1 MYRIITLL
9 LAPYTLLL
17 LSLLGVLAWAYW
29 KRRPRQRSIGI
40 ALALV
45 VLLIVLSL
53 PVTGYW
59 VNGSLEWSY
68 PPSDA
73 VPAHDDT
80 LVVLAG
86 SAEFDDN
93 LSTKVRLG
101 TTTLSRCLHA
111 YQVYERAGGCRVV
124 VSGGSFDSSRPELT
138 VAEGMR
144 DFLVRL
150 GAAPADVTLEATST
164 TTFENVVN
172 TSRLLRERAG
182 SRVFL
187 VTSAS
192 HMRRAER
199 CFQRQGI
206 SVIPSPCSHVAR
218 RLEFEVSSFVPTV
231 EGLLG
236 VQRALHEWLGLAWYR
251 LHGRI

>member
-9 LAPYTLLL
+9 LAPYTFLL

-29 KRRPRQRSIGI
+29 KRRQRQRSIGI

-59 VNGSLEWSY
+59 VNGSLEGLY

-93 LSTKVRLG
+93 LSTKVRLA

-111 YQVYERAGGCRVV
+111 YQVYECAGGCRVV
-124 VSGGSFDSSRPELT
+124 VSGGALAFSRRDLT

-144 DFLVRL
+144 VFLVRL
-150 GAAPADVTLEATST
+150 GVPPADVTLEAT
-164 TTFENVVN
+164 
-172 TSRLLRERAG
+172 
-182 SRVFL
+182 
-187 VTSAS
+187 
-192 HMRRAER
+192 
-199 CFQRQGI
+199 
-206 SVIPSPCSHVAR
+206 
-218 RLEFEVSSFVPTV
+218 
-231 EGLLG
+231 
-236 VQRALHEWLGLAWYR
+236 
-251 LHGRI
+251 